1 MLERELWCYGLNN
14 GMSLGDFIGK
24 QIGVAACA
32 IREGGGRSIHLK
44 CPKRVINELQ
54 IPERRSYNSSYKRR
68 Q

>member
-1 MLERELWCYGLNN
+1 
-14 GMSLGDFIGK
+14 MSLGDFIGK

-54 IPERRSYNSSYKRR
+54 IPERGSYNSSYKRR